1 MKEYKIRVLKF
12 GGSSVARINFIKKIA
27 SKIKKLKEEGIF
39 PVIVVSAMGDTTDKL
54 LYMAKKISKNPD
66 KRELDML
73 LSSGERISM
82 ALLAMALKEKGIP
95 ARSFTGS
102 QVGIITDTRHGS
114 ARIIEIKGERIKEAI
129 KKGEIPIIAGFQ
141 GVSLEKE
148 VTTLG
153 RGGSD
158 LTAVAIA
165 KALNLNEVYIYT
177 DVDGVYT
184 FDPKFLKKPKRIEE
198 LSYEEMLEFS
208 KYGAKVLHDR
218 AVSLAGKEG
227 IIIKVLSSFN
237 SKGGSTIKE
246 IRYIE
251 KKEVKGITI
260 DENNTLFLMKDIP
273 LNPEYVSQVLT
284 RLTENGI
291 NVKLFLHGIPLKDK
305 FDMSFVVSRD
315 EDKKTENLLKKF
327 LKELRGEKL
336 IKKQNLSILSLIG
349 YGIGEEIEII
359 KKVLEIFAKEKV
371 HIEGFF
377 PSQVRISFLFSKK
390 NVKRIVKKIAKE
402 FNLSK

>member
-12 GGSSVARINFIKKIA
+12 GGSSVARINFIKRIA
-27 SKIKKLKEEGIF
+27 SMIKKLREEGIF

-82 ALLAMALKEKGIP
+82 ALLAMALREKGVP

-102 QVGIITDTRHGS
+102 QVGIITDTRHGN
-114 ARIIEIKGERIKEAI
+114 ARIIDIKCERIKEAI
-129 KKGEIPIIAGFQ
+129 KKGEVPIIAGFQ
-141 GVSLEKE
+141 GISLEKE

-165 KALNLNEVYIYT
+165 KALNLKEVYIYT

-184 FDPKFLKKPKRIEE
+184 FDPKLLKKPKRIER

-237 SKGGSTIKE
+237 SKGGTIIEE
-246 IRYIE
+246 IKYME
-251 KKEVKGITI
+251 KREVKGMTL
-260 DENNTLFLMKDIP
+260 DKDNTLFLMKDVP

-284 RLTENGI
+284 RLAENGI
-291 NVKLFLHGIPLKDK
+291 NVKIFLHGIPLKNK
-305 FDMSFVVSRD
+305 FDMSFVVSKD
-315 EDKKTENLLKKF
+315 EDEKTENLLKKF
-327 LKELRGEKL
+327 LKELKGENL
-336 IKKQNLSILSLIG
+336 IKKKNLSILSLIG
-349 YGIGEEIEII
+349 YGIGEDTSII
-359 KKVLEIFAKEKV
+359 KKVLEIFAREEV

-377 PSQVRISFLFSKK
+377 PSQVRVSFLFSKK
-390 NVKRIVKKIAKE
+390 NVKRIIKEIARE

>member
-1 MKEYKIRVLKF
+1 M
-12 GGSSVARINFIKKIA
+12 
-27 SKIKKLKEEGIF
+27 IKKLREEGIF

-82 ALLAMALKEKGIP
+82 ALLAMALKEKGVP

-102 QVGIITDTRHGS
+102 QVGIITDTRHGN
-114 ARIIEIKGERIKEAI
+114 ARIIDIKCERIKEAI
-129 KKGEIPIIAGFQ
+129 KKGEVPIIAGFQ
-141 GVSLEKE
+141 GISLEKE

-165 KALNLNEVYIYT
+165 KALNLKEVYIYT

-184 FDPKFLKKPKRIEE
+184 FDPKLFKKPKRIER

-237 SKGGSTIKE
+237 SKGGTI
-246 IRYIE
+246 IE
-251 KKEVKGITI
+251 RIKFMEKREVKGITLS
-260 DENNTLFLMKDIP
+260 ENNTLFLMKDVP
-273 LNPEYVSQVLT
+273 LNPEYLSQVLT
-284 RLTENGI
+284 RLTENGV
-291 NVKLFLHGIPLKDK
+291 NVKLFLHGIPLNNK
-305 FDMSFVVSRD
+305 FDMSFVVSEEEEKKA
-315 EDKKTENLLKKF
+315 EDLLKKF
-327 LKELRGEKL
+327 LKELKGEKL

-349 YGIGEEIEII
+349 YGIGEDIEII
-359 KKVLEIFAKEKV
+359 KEILEIFAKEKV
-371 HIEGFF
+371 HVEGFF
-377 PSQVRISFLFSKK
+377 PSQVRLSFLFSKEK
-390 NVKRIVKKIAKE
+390 VEKIIKKIAKK

>member
-12 GGSSVARINFIKKIA
+12 GGSSVARINFIKRIA
-27 SKIKKLKEEGIF
+27 SMIKKLREEGIF

-82 ALLAMALKEKGIP
+82 ALLAMALKEKGVP

-102 QVGIITDTRHGS
+102 QVGIITDTRHGN
-114 ARIIEIKGERIKEAI
+114 ARIIDIKCERIKEAI
-129 KKGEIPIIAGFQ
+129 KKGEVPIIAGFQ
-141 GVSLEKE
+141 GISLEKE

-165 KALNLNEVYIYT
+165 KALNLKEVYIYT

-184 FDPKFLKKPKRIEE
+184 FDPKLLKKPKRIER

-237 SKGGSTIKE
+237 SKGGTIIEE
-246 IRYIE
+246 IKYME
-251 KKEVKGITI
+251 KREVKGMTL
-260 DENNTLFLMKDIP
+260 DKDNTLFLMKDVP

-284 RLTENGI
+284 RLAENGI
-291 NVKLFLHGIPLKDK
+291 NVKIFLHGIPLKNK
-305 FDMSFVVSRD
+305 FDMSFVVSKD
-315 EDKKTENLLKKF
+315 EDEKTENLLKKF
-327 LKELRGEKL
+327 LKELKGENL
-336 IKKQNLSILSLIG
+336 IKKKNLSILSLIG
-349 YGIGEEIEII
+349 YGIGEDTSII
-359 KKVLEIFAKEKV
+359 KKVLEIFAREEV

-377 PSQVRISFLFSKK
+377 PSQVRVSFLFSKK
-390 NVKRIVKKIAKE
+390 NVKRIIKEIARE

>member
-1 MKEYKIRVLKF
+1 MKEYKIKVLKF

-27 SKIKKLKEEGIF
+27 SMIKKLREEDVF
-39 PVIVVSAMGDTTDKL
+39 PVVVVSAMGDTTDKL

-102 QVGIITDTRHGS
+102 QVGIITDTRHGN
-114 ARIIEIKGERIKEAI
+114 ARIIEIKGERIKETI
-129 KKGEIPIIAGFQ
+129 RKGEVPIIAGFQ

-165 KALNLNEVYIYT
+165 KALNLDEVYIYT

-184 FDPKFLKKPKRIEE
+184 FDPKFLRRPKRIEE

-237 SKGGSTIKE
+237 SKGGSIIKE
-246 IRYIE
+246 IKCIE
-251 KKEVKGITI
+251 KKEVKGIAI
-260 DENNTLFLMKDIP
+260 DENNTLFLMKDVP

-291 NVKLFLHGIPLKDK
+291 NVKLFLHGIPLKNK
-305 FDMSFVVSRD
+305 FDMSFVVSKDDD
-315 EDKKTENLLKKF
+315 EKTENLLKKF
-327 LKELRGEKL
+327 LNELKGEKL

-359 KKVLEIFAKEKV
+359 KKVLEIFAIEKV

-390 NVKRIVKKIAKE
+390 NVKRIIKKIAKE

>member
-12 GGSSVARINFIKKIA
+12 GGSSVARINFIKRIA
-27 SKIKKLKEEGIF
+27 SRIKKLREEGIF

-82 ALLAMALKEKGIP
+82 ALLAMALKEKGVP

-102 QVGIITDTRHGS
+102 QVGIITDTRHGN
-114 ARIIEIKGERIKEAI
+114 ARIIDIKCERIKEAI
-129 KKGEIPIIAGFQ
+129 KKGEVPIIAGFQ
-141 GVSLEKE
+141 GISLEKE

-165 KALNLNEVYIYT
+165 KALNLKEVYIYT

-184 FDPKFLKKPKRIEE
+184 FDPKLLKKPKRIER

-237 SKGGSTIKE
+237 SKGGTIIEE
-246 IRYIE
+246 IKYME
-251 KKEVKGITI
+251 KREVKGMTL
-260 DENNTLFLMKDIP
+260 DKDNTLFLMKDVP

-284 RLTENGI
+284 RLAESGI
-291 NVKLFLHGIPLKDK
+291 NVKIFLHGIPLKNK
-305 FDMSFVVSRD
+305 FDMSFVVSKD
-315 EDKKTENLLKKF
+315 EDEKTENLLKKF
-327 LKELRGEKL
+327 LKELKGENL
-336 IKKQNLSILSLIG
+336 IKKKNLSILSLIG
-349 YGIGEEIEII
+349 YGIGEDTSII
-359 KKVLEIFAKEKV
+359 KKVLEIFAREKV

-377 PSQVRISFLFSKK
+377 PSQVRVSFLFSKK
-390 NVKRIVKKIAKE
+390 NVKRIIKEIARE